1 MRPIRQFEMG
11 GMEFAVQSRRMWSWW
26 CGVGCVQSVCE
37 ESVCEESVEVE
48 SVDVESVRAESVKAP
63 NLEAT
68 VRKFDDVCKK
78 GSEGKECD
86 NLFTII
92 AHLIRFMLEKMLV
105 LKDNDMQRV
114 LGYDPEPVEKLR
126 KLQRALDR
134 GHIPQRFLEELLGDS
149 MALKAEQV
157 QRMNQPAHLSW
168 EMEQLSEASNRIL
181 ENQTLQGVF
190 QEMRGASV
198 AQQDSSLRCTELQEE
213 NQQLQKQKE
222 QLEMELLKEKN
233 SSQEWETLTEEL
245 VKALE
250 QLLNEVDTLKVDRAI
265 QTFTGAGSFDLQKEK
280 WEMLLHKEKEKTQ
293 KMETINKV
301 QYQALLDEHSRYKTL
316 LHRSLEI
323 ESKAFRRREQDQL
336 QHEAAIQE
344 LRDLVSTQREALK
357 QAAQEERLPQE
368 ERVNFWNQLMIAEP
382 KELHTQSKVMQS
394 SPEVLQQEVM
404 LWQAQYKG
412 AKEDLHRMEISLKK
426 LSSQCEV
433 LSHEKE
439 NFQEE
444 KVKLKR
450 KIQTLARR
458 NRKLLKE
465 NEEGKTRRI

>member
-1 MRPIRQFEMG
+1 MGHELLAEQFRMRPIQQFEMG

-126 KLQRALDR
+126 KLPRALDR

-149 MALKAEQV
+149 MALEAERV

-181 ENQTLQGVF
+181 ENQTLQGVV

-198 AQQDSSLRCTELQEE
+198 ARQDSSLRCTELQEE

-265 QTFTGAGSFDLQKEK
+265 QKEK

-316 LHRSLEI
+316 LHRSLEM

-336 QHEAAIQE
+336 QHEAALQE

-357 QAAQEERLPQE
+357 QAAQEERLTKE

-404 LWQAQYKG
+404 LWQAQYEG
-412 AKEDLHRMEISLKK
+412 AEENLQSMEVSLKK

-465 NEEGKTRRI
+465 NVKDKTRRM